1 MGEDAQNNNEPAKQP
16 QALGHVAR
24 TSGSL
29 LFCRARCDGA
39 SHLLFSRADWHGGD
53 QLDDLRGRMTREEA
67 LAIVRQIEGL
77 ASTARRDD
85 TGAQHDIMHLVDQL
99 REAPGVQDV
108 VREKVASI
116 AAWTD
121 ILFSDRKRATY
132 GGDEEVTE
140 LLLHDCE
147 RLRAAIRAD

>member
-1 MGEDAQNNNEPAKQP
+1 M
-16 QALGHVAR
+16 
-24 TSGSL
+24 S
-29 LFCRARCDGA
+29 RCGA
-39 SHLLFSRADWHGGD
+39 SSCFPAPRYLTGTAAI
-53 QLDDLRGRMTREEA
+53 QLDELRGRMTREQA

-85 TGAQHDIMHLVDQL
+85 SGAQDDILHLVDQL
-99 REAPGVQDV
+99 RQAPGARDV
-108 VREKVASI
+108 VRDKVASI

-121 ILFSDRKRATY
+121 ILFSARKRATY

-147 RLRAAIRAD
+147 RLRAAIRGD

>member
-1 MGEDAQNNNEPAKQP
+1 
-16 QALGHVAR
+16 
-24 TSGSL
+24 
-29 LFCRARCDGA
+29 
-39 SHLLFSRADWHGGD
+39 
-53 QLDDLRGRMTREEA
+53 MTREEA

-77 ASTARRDD
+77 ASRARRDD
-85 TGAQHDIMHLVDQL
+85 ARAQDDILYLVDRL

-121 ILFSDRKRATY
+121 ILFSDRKRVY

-147 RLRAAIRAD
+147 RLRAAIRGD

>member
-1 MGEDAQNNNEPAKQP
+1 LREAPRCCCIV
-16 QALGHVAR
+16 ALDVA
-24 TSGSL
+24 
-29 LFCRARCDGA
+29 ARRIVP
-39 SHLLFSRADWHGGD
+39 FSRPTGPVVTS
-53 QLDDLRGRMTREEA
+53 DDLEERMTREEA
-67 LAIVRQIEGL
+67 LAIVQQIEGL
-77 ASTARRDD
+77 ASRARRDD
-85 TGAQHDIMHLVDQL
+85 SGAQDDILYLVEQL

-147 RLRAAIRAD
+147 RLRAAIRGD

>member
-1 MGEDAQNNNEPAKQP
+1 
-16 QALGHVAR
+16 
-24 TSGSL
+24 
-29 LFCRARCDGA
+29 
-39 SHLLFSRADWHGGD
+39 
-53 QLDDLRGRMTREEA
+53 MTREEA

-77 ASTARRDD
+77 ASQARRDD
-85 TGAQHDIMHLVDQL
+85 PGAQDDILYLVDQL
-99 REAPGVQDV
+99 REAPGMQDV

-121 ILFSDRKRATY
+121 ILFSERKRATY

>member
-1 MGEDAQNNNEPAKQP
+1 
-16 QALGHVAR
+16 
-24 TSGSL
+24 
-29 LFCRARCDGA
+29 
-39 SHLLFSRADWHGGD
+39 
-53 QLDDLRGRMTREEA
+53 MTRQEA
-67 LAIVRQIEGL
+67 LAIVRRIEGL
-77 ASTARRDD
+77 ASSARRDD
-85 TGAQHDIMHLVDQL
+85 LAALDDIMDLVDQL

-147 RLRAAIRAD
+147 RLRAAIRGD